1 MSLKKRLEEK
11 SAGLG
16 EGLGGW
22 MGGASRSPKT
32 GPGRDAGRA
41 RHDGRVRR
49 PGRGLRGAPLKT
61 WDGAQPTRA
70 LDASRVVPS
79 RWANRHAR
87 SFEDGAF
94 AALKAEIQ
102 AAGGNVQRDPGAAV
116 AGQSGSAD
124 YEIVF
129 GHRRHRACLELGLPV
144 SAVIEPMEDVALF
157 VAMDRENRQRKDLS
171 AWEQGMMYRR
181 ALDEGLFP
189 SMTFRWPIGWGW
201 YAGNVSKAL
210 SLARLP
216 VEVVGAFESPLDLPL
231 SWAAALSEALQKD
244 PEGVVRR
251 ASEVARNTL
260 GRRPV
265 RCWIG
270 CWAWSVSPQGRQWP
284 VQAGERRLAVVK
296 ERAGRYSVEF
306 DKGVLDEAGAARVA
320 QELGRLLG

>member
-32 GPGRDAGRA
+32 GPGQMLAVRA
-41 RHDGRVRR
+41 MMDESAARVEELEER
-49 PGRGLRGAPLKT
+49 LKT

-87 SFEDGAF
+87 SFEDAAF

-102 AAGGNVQRDPGAAV
+102 AAGGNVQPIRVRPLQGRAD
-116 AGQSGSAD
+116 AD

-189 SMTFRWPIGWGW
+189 SMRQMADRLGVD
-201 YAGNVSKAL
+201 AGNVSKAL

-216 VEVVGAFESPLDLPL
+216 VEVVGAFESPLDLQFR
-231 SWAAALSEALQKD
+231 WAAALSEALQKD

-251 ASEVARNTL
+251 ASEVARNTPRPAASAVLDRLL
-260 GRRPV
+260 GIERVP
-265 RCWIG
+265 
-270 CWAWSVSPQGRQWP
+270 AGRQWP

-306 DKGVLDEAGAARVA
+306 DKGVLDEAGAARIA